1 MAEATGSATPA
12 LRAAAFEAIARRAAA
27 MPLAPGLTE
36 IVIDALSDDDPP
48 VRATVARALAARG
61 DAVRHLSPLLDDP
74 DDGVRATALK
84 AVSAANPE
92 KAASGFRD
100 PSPAVRGAALDAV
113 TGCGQGA
120 LVEQA
125 IAMIAEGGFADTLGQ
140 ACRRHPV
147 ALQVLL
153 AMLRKTDTISRQG
166 LLMILEAMGHAVD
179 AEQEDPVENGGE
191 RVRPASY
198 VGVQPITRA

>member
-1 MAEATGSATPA
+1 
-12 LRAAAFEAIARRAAA
+12 
-27 MPLAPGLTE
+27 MPLSPSLTE
-36 IVIDALSDDDPP
+36 IAIEASNDDDPA
-48 VRATVARALAARG
+48 VRTAAARALATRG
-61 DAVRHLSPLLDDP
+61 DAVRHLAPLLNDP

-84 AVSAANPE
+84 AVAAANPE

-100 PSPAVRGAALDAV
+100 PSPAVRAAALDVV

-153 AMLRKTDTISRQG
+153 AMLRKTDTISQHS
-166 LLMILEAMGHAVD
+166 LLMVLEAMGHAVD
-179 AEQEDPVENGGE
+179 AELEVPVENGG
-191 RVRPASY
+191 
-198 VGVQPITRA
+198 